1 MQVFEK
7 KTAKK
12 FGGFKKSPYLCIA
25 FEKYFSFG
33 RLAQLV

>member
-1 MQVFEK
+1 MHVFLK
-7 KTAKK
+7 KKRKK